1 MGTNEDTESA
11 RHDENLFDIQSFLVK
26 ADTSGGYFVSGLE
39 RFRLIGVFLVKAEF
53 RRGIRL
59 NEDVGQYGSLTPT
72 IGHKTH

>member
-39 RFRLIGVFLVKAEF
+39 RFRLIGVFLV
-53 RRGIRL
+53 
-59 NEDVGQYGSLTPT
+59 
-72 IGHKTH
+72 